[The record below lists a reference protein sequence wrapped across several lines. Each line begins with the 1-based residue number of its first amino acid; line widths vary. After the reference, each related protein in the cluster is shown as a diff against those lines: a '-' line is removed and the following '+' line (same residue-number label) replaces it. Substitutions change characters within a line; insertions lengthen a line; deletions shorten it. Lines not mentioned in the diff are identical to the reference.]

1 MLTNVPT
8 DCSDLPHALS
18 AEEVQELS
26 TRAIAAKGVAY
37 CPYSNFRVGCAILC
51 DDGSWVSG
59 GNVENASY
67 PVTICAERTAIVK
80 AVTEGKRQFRALGVA
95 TDVKSPPSSPCGM
108 CRQFIREFADLSLP
122 IFMFGSDDT
131 HVVMTLGQLLPM
143 SFGPGSLPSPEKMA
157 SLQTG

>member
-8 DCSDLPHALS
+8 DCSDHPHALS
-18 AEEVQELS
+18 AKEVQELS

-37 CPYSNFRVGCAILC
+37 CAFNVVSFRFKADARYVTTYTGPYSNFRVGCAILC

-80 AVTEGKRQFRALGVA
+80 AVV
-95 TDVKSPPSSPCGM
+95 
-108 CRQFIREFADLSLP
+108 I
-122 IFMFGSDDT
+122 I
-131 HVVMTLGQLLPM
+131 QLFLRI
-143 SFGPGSLPSPEKMA
+143 
-157 SLQTG
+157 

>member
-37 CPYSNFRVGCAILC
+37 CAVNVVSFRFKADARYVTTYTGPYSNFRVGCAILC

-59 GNVENASY
+59 GN

-80 AVTEGKRQFRALGVA
+80 AVVFIQLFR
-95 TDVKSPPSSPCGM
+95 
-108 CRQFIREFADLSLP
+108 RI
-122 IFMFGSDDT
+122 
-131 HVVMTLGQLLPM
+131 
-143 SFGPGSLPSPEKMA
+143 
-157 SLQTG
+157 